1 MNLGSTKYTHVD
13 LLKTKGTGGGLLSGI
28 ALFFVS
34 FEYREKYENN
44 PFKVCRSFYEEKIVE
59 DTTKNKKCHF
69 LTFMRCKIFINNNK
83 KSIKNCTFDTSIQ
96 TKLSRNFKL
105 LV

>member
-69 LTFMRCKIFINNNK
+69 NNDN
-83 KSIKNCTFDTSIQ
+83 STHDNSTVTTQ
-96 TKLSRNFKL
+96 QMT
-105 LV
+105 VQ